1 MLWFNI
7 EQVNRT
13 LNLYK
18 FNKFIIYDEPIKNPK
33 FFHFERS

>member
-18 FNKFIIYDEPIKNPK
+18 FYTFILFMMNL
-33 FFHFERS
+33 